1 MKSVQR
7 EVNPVSLKND
17 LFGATAAAIISLPM
31 AIGYGVTVFAPLGP
45 EFVPQAALIGLNA
58 AIIGGFFAALLGGT
72 PGQVSG
78 PQASLTMVLS
88 TVVSQLLLAAALPPE
103 VADKNLVVVGLVSFC
118 VLIGGL
124 AQVLMGVFRLG
135 NLIKYI
141 PHPVLAA
148 F

>member
-7 EVNPVSLKND
+7 EVNAASLKND

-72 PGQVSG
+72 PGQISG
-78 PQASLTMVLS
+78 PAGFPDDGPGDRRRAT
-88 TVVSQLLLAAALPPE
+88 
-103 VADKNLVVVGLVSFC
+103 
-118 VLIGGL
+118 
-124 AQVLMGVFRLG
+124 GVRRRTA
-135 NLIKYI
+135 
-141 PHPVLAA
+141 P
-148 F
+148 